1 MWRALLVGLSVVFMG
16 PSIGSAVDL
25 KVVDKNCW
33 VEIFDDDEFDED
45 DAHVKIQ
52 GPTEYATLK
61 DVYGRNWSND
71 IESLIVGSNATM
83 QAWINK
89 DFSGPEMTF
98 TPGQRVPKLSKL
110 KMSNAIQSMK
120 IACRP

>member
-1 MWRALLVGLSVVFMG
+1 MWRAFLVGLSVVFMG
-16 PSIGSAVDL
+16 PSIWSAVDL

-120 IACRP
+120 IACGP

>member
-1 MWRALLVGLSVVFMG
+1 V
-16 PSIGSAVDL
+16 
-25 KVVDKNCW
+25 
-33 VEIFDDDEFDED
+33 
-45 DAHVKIQ
+45 
-52 GPTEYATLK
+52 
-61 DVYGRNWSND
+61 
-71 IESLIVGSNATM
+71 IVGSNATM

-120 IACRP
+120 IACGP

>member
-1 MWRALLVGLSVVFMG
+1 MWRAFLVGLSVVFLG

-52 GPTEYATLK
+52 GPAEYATLK

-71 IESLIVGSNATM
+71 IESVIVGSNATV